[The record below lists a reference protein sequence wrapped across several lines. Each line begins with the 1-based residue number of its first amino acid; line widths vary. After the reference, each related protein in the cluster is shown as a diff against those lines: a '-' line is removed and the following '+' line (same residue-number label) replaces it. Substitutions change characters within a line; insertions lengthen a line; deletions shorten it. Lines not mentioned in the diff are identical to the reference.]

1 MKIQELYN
9 ELTKD
14 IPLCPLCDNNHV
26 DVDVCDHQAVYH
38 VCDCVDVGV
47 KKVIHNIIT
56 KYGGQNG

>member
-1 MKIQELYN
+1 MTKKELYN

-38 VCDCVDVGV
+38 VCACVDHGV
-47 KKVIHNIIT
+47 KKVIRTII